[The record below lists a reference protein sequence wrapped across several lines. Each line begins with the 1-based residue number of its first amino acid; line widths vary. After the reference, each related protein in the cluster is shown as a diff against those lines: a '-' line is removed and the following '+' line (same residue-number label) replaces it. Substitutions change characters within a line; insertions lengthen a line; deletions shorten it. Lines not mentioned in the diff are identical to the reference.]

1 MMRLKFLP
9 LAALLALAGCG
20 TGPTADM
27 GSDAQPDASTTL
39 PYIGNSEQQAGPGHD
54 SVTTHATVPAF
65 RLHDQDGQ
73 LVTNQSLAGKV
84 YLTDFFFA
92 TCPGI
97 CPKMQSEMLKV
108 YKQYGTTPNL
118 RFISQTIDPEHDS
131 LAVLR
136 DYARRLG
143 VGTPGSS
150 WRFVRASRDTAYAL
164 AAAYFTGAMP
174 DAKAPGGI
182 AHSGTF
188 ALVDDQGHVRGLYDS
203 LNPQEMTRLQQE
215 LPVLLAEVKT
225 RQGQPATAAR

>member
-20 TGPTADM
+20 AAG
-27 GSDAQPDASTTL
+27 GSASTDTPAALPYVGNTEQPD
-39 PYIGNSEQQAGPGHD
+39 GPDQGAAAA
-54 SVTTHATVPAF
+54 HAKVPPF
-65 RLHDQDGQ
+65 RLHDQDGH

-108 YKQYGTTPNL
+108 YKQYGTNPNVV
-118 RFISQTIDPEHDS
+118 FISETIDPDHDS

-150 WRFVRASRDTAYAL
+150 WRFVRASRDTAFTL

-174 DAKAPGGI
+174 DKAAPGGI

-203 LNPQEMTRLQQE
+203 LNPQEVARLQKE
-215 LPVLLAEVKT
+215 IPVLLAEAKT
-225 RQGQPATAAR
+225 RQAQPVAAQP

>member
-1 MMRLKFLP
+1 MMRVKFLP

-20 TGPTADM
+20 TGPAADM
-27 GSDAQPDASTTL
+27 GSDAQADNSVTL
-39 PYIGNSEQQAGPGHD
+39 PYIGNSERQAVPGHD
-54 SVTTHATVPAF
+54 SAMVHATVPPF

-97 CPKMQSEMLKV
+97 CPKMQSELLKV

-118 RFISQTIDPEHDS
+118 RFISQTIDPEHDD
-131 LAVLR
+131 LPVLR

-150 WRFVRASRDTAYAL
+150 WRFVRASRDTAYAM

-203 LNPQEMTRLQQE
+203 LNPQEVVRLQKE

-225 RQGQPATAAR
+225 RSGAPTTAAR

>member
-20 TGPTADM
+20 AAGGNAATDTPTALPYVGTTEQAD
-27 GSDAQPDASTTL
+27 GSDQGAAAAHAQ
-39 PYIGNSEQQAGPGHD
+39 
-54 SVTTHATVPAF
+54 VPPF
-65 RLHDQDGQ
+65 RLHDQDGR

-97 CPKMQSEMLKV
+97 CPKMQREMLKV
-108 YKQYGTTPNL
+108 YQQYGTNPNVV
-118 RFISQTIDPEHDS
+118 FVSQTIDPDHDS

-150 WRFVRASRDTAYAL
+150 WRFVRASRDTAFTL

-174 DAKAPGGI
+174 DQAAPGGI

-203 LNPQEMTRLQQE
+203 LNPQEVARLQRE
-215 LPVLLAEVKT
+215 LPVLLAEVKAR
-225 RQGQPATAAR
+225 RQPTTAQR

>member
-20 TGPTADM
+20 AAGTADT
-27 GSDAQPDASTTL
+27 DTPAIL
-39 PYIGNSEQQAGPGHD
+39 PYVGNTEEADAGGAA
-54 SVTTHATVPAF
+54 THAPVPPF
-65 RLHDQDGQ
+65 RLHDQDGR

-97 CPKMQSEMLKV
+97 CPKMQGEMLKI
-108 YKQYGTTPNL
+108 YKQYGTNPNVV
-118 RFISQTIDPEHDS
+118 FVSQTIDPEHDS

-150 WRFVRASRDTAYAL
+150 WRFVRASRDTAFAL

-188 ALVDDQGHVRGLYDS
+188 ALVDDQGRVRGLYDS
-203 LNPQEMTRLQQE
+203 LSPQEVVRLQKE

-225 RQGQPATAAR
+225 RQGQPVASQP

>member
-1 MMRLKFLP
+1 M
-9 LAALLALAGCG
+9 AVG
-20 TGPTADM
+20 TDDADET
-27 GSDAQPDASTTL
+27 PTTL
-39 PYIGNSEQQAGPGHD
+39 PILGNSERRAVPGHD
-54 SVTTHATVPAF
+54 SVTTYPTVPAF

-73 LVTNQSLAGKV
+73 VVTNQSLAHKV
-84 YLTDFFFA
+84 YITDFFFA

-97 CPKMQSEMLKV
+97 CPKMQSELLKV
-108 YKQYGTTPNL
+108 YKQYGQNPNVVFL
-118 RFISQTIDPEHDS
+118 SHTIDPEHDS
-131 LAVLR
+131 AAVLR

-143 VGTPGSS
+143 VASPGSN

-174 DAKAPGGI
+174 DRAAPGGI

-203 LNPQEMTRLQQE
+203 LNPQETPRLLKE

-225 RQGQPATAAR
+225 RQGQPATAQR